1 MSHPTLLLSTT
12 HYAQICW
19 LLDHATAQ
27 DVATLPL
34 VVQAWAQELRVRCG
48 QSVPG
53 GTEARGV

>member
-1 MSHPTLLLSTT
+1 MSHPAPTFTPT

-34 VVQAWAQELRVRCG
+34 VVQAWAQELRMRCG